1 MNERTEFY
9 LGKLDLLVGAKV
21 TGLAVTSQDECGDE
35 FFGLS
40 LELPDG
46 TKKNLFF
53 LSDDEAN
60 APGSFCIDNA

>member
-1 MNERTEFY
+1 MNERTELY

-35 FFGLS
+35 FFAAS
-40 LELPDG
+40 NSPDG
-46 TKKNLFF
+46 TKKILFF